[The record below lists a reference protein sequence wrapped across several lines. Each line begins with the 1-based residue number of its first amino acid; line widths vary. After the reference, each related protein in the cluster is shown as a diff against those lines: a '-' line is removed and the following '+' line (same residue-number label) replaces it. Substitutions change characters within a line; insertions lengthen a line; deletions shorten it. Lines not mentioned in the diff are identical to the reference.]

1 MASVLLTIGSTVM
14 IALGL
19 ISTNFSFSKLMNHS
33 ENEPRSHNLALDKL
47 QRAINEQSEDRM
59 KQLDFISKRLRQ
71 KNNA

>member
-14 IALGL
+14 IALGF
-19 ISTNFSFSKLMNHS
+19 ISS

-59 KQLDFISKRLRQ
+59 KQLDFVSKRLRQ